1 MSEEHD
7 QGGSFFRGLVAGAIL
22 GAMAVW
28 FLNQTEKGKEIKK
41 EIKEKSGDVLENLND
56 LVQDL
61 EEKGQEFKK
70 KVIEVKEE
78 FEEKAKDFRQEIAEE
93 AKIGL
98 SRIEELEEKGH
109 KAAQK
114 FFTRKG
120 KPLS

>member
-1 MSEEHD
+1 MSEEHGS
-7 QGGSFFRGLVAGAIL
+7 GGSFFRGLLAGAVL
-22 GAMAVW
+22 GAVAFW

-41 EIKEKSGDVLENLND
+41 EIKEKGDDTLKNLNE
-56 LVQDL
+56 LIQSL

-70 KVIEVKEE
+70 KVVQVKEE
-78 FEEKAKDFRQEIAEE
+78 FEEKAKDFRQDVIEE
-93 AKIGL
+93 GKMGL
-98 SRIEELEEKGH
+98 ERIQELEEKGH

>member
-1 MSEEHD
+1 MNEENH
-7 QGGSFFRGLVAGAIL
+7 QGGSFFRGLVAGAVL

-41 EIKEKSGDVLENLND
+41 EIKEKSGDALENLNE
-56 LVQDL
+56 LIKDL
-61 EEKGQEFKK
+61 EDKGQEFKK

-78 FEEKAKDFRQEIAEE
+78 FEEKAKDFRQDVIEE
-93 AKIGL
+93 GKMGL

-120 KPLS
+120 KSLS

>member
-1 MSEEHD
+1 MSD
-7 QGGSFFRGLVAGAIL
+7 NNGSGGNFFRGLVTGAII

-41 EIKEKSGDVLENLND
+41 EIKEKGSDVLGNLND

-61 EEKGQEFKK
+61 EEKGEEFKK
-70 KVIEVKEE
+70 KVLQVKEE
-78 FEEKAKDFRQEIAEE
+78 FEEKAKDFRQDIIEE
-93 AKIGL
+93 GKVGL
-98 SRIEELEEKGH
+98 ERIEELEEKGH

-120 KPLS
+120 KLLS

>member
-1 MSEEHD
+1 MSEE
-7 QGGSFFRGLVAGAIL
+7 QGGGNFFRGLVTGAIL
-22 GAMAVW
+22 GAVVIW

>member
-1 MSEEHD
+1 MSD
-7 QGGSFFRGLVAGAIL
+7 NNGSGGNFFRGLVTGAII
-22 GAMAVW
+22 GAVAVW

-41 EIKEKSGDVLENLND
+41 EIKEKGNDVLGNLND

-70 KVIEVKEE
+70 KVLQVKEE
-78 FEEKAKDFRQEIAEE
+78 FEEKAKDFRQDVIEE
-93 AKIGL
+93 GKIGL
-98 SRIEELEEKGH
+98 ERIEELEEKGH

-120 KPLS
+120 KLLS

>member
-1 MSEEHD
+1 MSEE
-7 QGGSFFRGLVAGAIL
+7 QGSSNFFRGLVTGAIL
-22 GAMAVW
+22 GAVAIW

-41 EIKEKSGDVLENLND
+41 EIKEKGGDALGNLNN

-70 KVIEVKEE
+70 KVLQVKEE
-78 FEEKAKDFRQEIAEE
+78 FEEKAKDFRQDIIEE
-93 AKIGL
+93 GKIGL
-98 SRIEELEEKGH
+98 QKIEELEEKGH